1 MFEDWLADPD
11 RFAGVEYGRI
21 AALPVGVERPR

>member
-11 RFAGVEYGRI
+11 RFAGAEYRRI
-21 AALPVGVERPR
+21 AGLPVGIERPR